1 MRVLP
6 AIDILDGHV
15 VQLVGGV
22 PGTEQ
27 VKLPDPLAMAKR
39 WQDEGADFLHVI
51 DLDSALG
58 KGNNVQ
64 TMRQIIKAS
73 KVPVQ
78 VGGGI
83 RSTEVA
89 QYLLDCGAARVIV
102 GTKALKDTAWL
113 AGIANANPGKIVL
126 ALDVKGGNVQVKGW
140 QEAAPITLAQMFEI
154 IRPLPLAG
162 VLYTNVDVEGQGKGI
177 DEKAV
182 RDFITACP
190 HMVIASGGVTD
201 QRDLDL
207 LTGMNVPE
215 AVVGLALYTGKLN
228 SNQLWRRRQ

>member
-1 MRVLP
+1 MKVLP

-27 VKLPDPLAMAKR
+27 VKLPDPLAMAQR
-39 WQDEGADFLHVI
+39 WQGEGAEMLHVI

-64 TMRQIIKAS
+64 TMRRMIQAS
-73 KVPVQ
+73 EVPVQ

-89 QYLLDCGAARVIV
+89 QYLLDSGAARVIV
-102 GTKALKDTAWL
+102 GTKAIRDTAWL
-113 AGIANANPGKIVL
+113 AAIANANPGKIVL
-126 ALDVKGGNVQVKGW
+126 ALDVKNGNVQVKGW
-140 QEAAPITLAQMFEI
+140 QEAAPITLEQMFHI

-162 VLYTNVDVEGQGKGI
+162 VLYTNVDVEGQCKGI
-177 DEKAV
+177 NEKAV
-182 RDFITACP
+182 RDFIAACP

-207 LTGMNVPE
+207 LTGMGVPE

-228 SNQLWRRRQ
+228 PNQLWRRRQ